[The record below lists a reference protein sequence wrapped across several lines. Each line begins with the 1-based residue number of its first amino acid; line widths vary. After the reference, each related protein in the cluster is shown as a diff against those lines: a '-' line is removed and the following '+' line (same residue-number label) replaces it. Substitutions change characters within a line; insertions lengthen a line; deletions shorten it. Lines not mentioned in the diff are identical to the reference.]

1 MSNLSSLLGLP
12 RGSAVAVVGCGGKS
26 SIIQLLAAQNS
37 AGSVLVC
44 PTTKILMPQSGHV
57 IFGGEAAAHLP
68 QQGIQYMGVSANG
81 GQKLAALPPATLA
94 AAVQKGY
101 HLTLMEAD
109 GSRGLPCKGWLPTE
123 PVVPAFTTHTV
134 GVVPVCALGLAATA
148 QNVLRLPQ
156 FLALTGLAEG
166 DVITAEAIA
175 DMIAAPGGMFKNAVG
190 KTALIVNQTDRPGGP
205 QAAQEIIAALRQR
218 CPQRIQNFIFGSAKT
233 NTWTQVS

>member
-1 MSNLSSLLGLP
+1 MSTLSSLLGLA

-44 PTTKILMPQSGHV
+44 PTTKILMPQTGR
-57 IFGGEAAAHLP
+57 IIPEGEAAAHLP
-68 QQGIQYMGVSANG
+68 RQGIQYMGASANG
-81 GQKLAALPPATLA
+81 GQKLAALPPAMLA

-101 HLTLMEAD
+101 NLTLMEAD

-134 GVVPVCALGLAATA
+134 GVVPACAPGLAATA

-166 DVITAEAIA
+166 DITTAGAVA
-175 DMIAAPGGMFKNAVG
+175 DMVAAPSGMFKNAVG
-190 KTALIVNQTDRPGGP
+190 KTALIVNQTDLPGGP
-205 QAAQEIIAALRQR
+205 QAAQKIITAIQQR
-218 CPQRIQNFIFGSAKT
+218 YPGRIQTFIVGSAKT
-233 NTWTQVS
+233 NTWTQIF